1 MTITMLSMSYIL
13 SAMPVVEM
21 NFKIQ
26 RNNSEFEDRSEMFVI
41 GNHSFSETFSDW
53 LLEVT

>member
-41 GNHSFSETFSDW
+41 GNYSSLEKLSDR